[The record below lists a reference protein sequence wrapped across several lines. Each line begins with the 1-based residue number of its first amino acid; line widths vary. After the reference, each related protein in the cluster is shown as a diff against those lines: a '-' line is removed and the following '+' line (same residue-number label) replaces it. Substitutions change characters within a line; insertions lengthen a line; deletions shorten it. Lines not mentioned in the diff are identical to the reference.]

1 MNTLFFVFVHFCLDI
16 HIYVIAVYTNLVRDM
31 SEEKEVKEVETECKK
46 LGKKSSEEI
55 GELMAI
61 REMINEWLEKLGI
74 VSKDIVNAVVSTLD
88 GSKLGKE
95 IVDLYNS
102 LKSAG
107 LPENLVVEIVKDF
120 YKKKLEIAPSLS
132 DIVKSVSEV
141 RGSIK
146 PPGSPTISV
155 PTAKKEIKEKK
166 ESEKLEEK

>member
-107 LPENLVVEIVKDF
+107 LPKIL
-120 YKKKLEIAPSLS
+120 L
-132 DIVKSVSEV
+132 
-141 RGSIK
+141 
-146 PPGSPTISV
+146 
-155 PTAKKEIKEKK
+155 
-166 ESEKLEEK
+166 